1 MSQFDGTKDCLA
13 LLLTEEVVQNIKEI
27 NRQNRAVGR
36 TGRVVGAAQ
45 TRTLVLAKRLDGK
58 EIILDGAEDRGE
70 ADQIRL
76 EVEQLRSE
84 LNEAEE
90 ERDDFKNELES
101 LKLTL
106 ECPRKDLQ
114 VTLKRALKMYPC
126 WGRKNLIYLLQ

>member
-1 MSQFDGTKDCLA
+1 MVD
-13 LLLTEEVVQNIKEI
+13 
-27 NRQNRAVGR
+27 
-36 TGRVVGAAQ
+36 AAQ

-76 EVEQLRSE
+76 EVEQLGSE

-90 ERDDFKNELES
+90 QRDGFKNELES

-114 VTLKRALKMYPC
+114 VTIKRALMMYPC